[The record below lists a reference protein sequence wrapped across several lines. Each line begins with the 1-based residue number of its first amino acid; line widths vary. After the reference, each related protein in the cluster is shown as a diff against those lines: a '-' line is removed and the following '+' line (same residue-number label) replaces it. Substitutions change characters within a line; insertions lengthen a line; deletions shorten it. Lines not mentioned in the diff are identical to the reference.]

1 MVVIETLKSLSEM
14 SAVNLV
20 NLVREKFSQLYSN
33 LRDCVICLFLSVAIF
48 PLRIN
53 VFVDLLLEVFISYW
67 LH

>member
-1 MVVIETLKSLSEM
+1 VVVIETLKSLSEM

>member
-1 MVVIETLKSLSEM
+1 VVVIETLKSLSEM

-20 NLVREKFSQLYSN
+20 NLVRKKFSQLYSN